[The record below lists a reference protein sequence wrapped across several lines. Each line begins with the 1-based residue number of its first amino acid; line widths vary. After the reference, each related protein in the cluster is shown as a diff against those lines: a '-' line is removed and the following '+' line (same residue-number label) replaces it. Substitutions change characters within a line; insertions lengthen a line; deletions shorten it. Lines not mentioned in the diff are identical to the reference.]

1 MFSKRLSE
9 GISPSPAFSDFW
21 GYIWGHKIPPGRKY
35 PQMLRIQEIKTAKIG
50 NEPRKLY
57 DRDDLYLFVPIGGKL

>member
-1 MFSKRLSE
+1 
-9 GISPSPAFSDFW
+9 
-21 GYIWGHKIPPGRKY
+21 
-35 PQMLRIQEIKTAKIG
+35 MLRIQEIKTAKIG